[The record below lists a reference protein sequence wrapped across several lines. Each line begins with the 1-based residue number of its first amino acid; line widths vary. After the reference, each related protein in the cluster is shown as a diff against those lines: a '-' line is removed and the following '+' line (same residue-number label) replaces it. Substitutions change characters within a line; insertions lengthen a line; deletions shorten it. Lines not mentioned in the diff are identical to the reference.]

1 MKLMESFRFRH
12 LLFLMLFLIGSSSV
26 VMAQRTVSGKVVSAE
41 NEQPLSGA
49 TVMVKGTKKQTV
61 TSVTGNFSIE
71 AGDRDILVIS
81 NVGYLGI
88 EVRTADASL
97 ISLKAD
103 ARNLSE
109 VVVTALGI
117 KKEAKRLGYAVQE
130 VKGAELIKAR
140 EPNPINSLT
149 GKVAGLTIGSSAE
162 LLGAPQIILRGSD
175 VRRGQAALIVVDG
188 VPINSDSWNI
198 NPDDIENITILK
210 GPSASALY
218 GYRGQNGAIMI
229 TTKKGSKDKR
239 GFAVEFNSSTMFEKG
254 FNAIPKVQDLYG
266 PGDHGKYSFVDG
278 KGGGLNDGDY
288 DIWGPRFEG
297 QLIPQYD
304 SPVDPVTGVRQG
316 TPWTNRGKD
325 NLKRFLQAGI
335 LSTNNIAISS
345 STEKADIRFSVSN
358 TYQRGIAPNTRLNTT
373 NFNLTNTIRFSDRLR
388 FESNINYNRQFTDN
402 YPDVVYGPN
411 SIIYNIIIWGGADWD
426 INDPGIRGIW
436 QPGKEGV
443 QSLYAEYQRYHNPW
457 FMAYEW
463 PRGHYKNDIYGYAS
477 INYKILKNL
486 EAMVRTSV
494 TTYDVLRTEKM
505 PFSAHPY
512 GREEGRGDYREDKRS
527 LFENNTEALVTY
539 SNNGKILN
547 GLDLRAS
554 VGGNI
559 RNFKYNSSFATTDY
573 LNVPG
578 VYNFSNSRN
587 PVKIY
592 NFDADMRVLSA
603 YGFVDLSYK
612 NYINL
617 SVTGRADKLSTMPDG
632 NNTYFYPSASLSTVV
647 SEYVKLP
654 ELISFLKLKA
664 SIANVKGG
672 LTSPTIGPAAYPIG
686 YGSPY
691 ISSYEGPTYSN
702 SATYTTPLV
711 YNNQPAA
718 YYTNVINNPELKP
731 FSRTNYEGGV
741 DVRFLKNRLGLDATY
756 FIYKDGPGIFQ
767 RDVSEATGYV
777 KEIVNGIETKR
788 KGWEISLT
796 GTALQPKTKNGLR
809 WDVLVN
815 WSTYKETLESVYN
828 GLTQVASN
836 FFIGDNRGDR
846 FINIGDRIDAIYGQ
860 AFARD
865 QNGNLIND
873 AGGRPVT
880 LPKGQLLGYANPDFV
895 WGVNNK
901 FHWKDFS
908 FSFQFDGRVG
918 GELINYIQRQTYRGG
933 RHIGT
938 VEGAMGEARYQD
950 YLGVKS
956 WDGPGVYTTGTL
968 QFDPV
973 TGQVTNVKDL
983 AFTDNTTKTYLQD
996 WISRYYAAEEANVVS
1011 KTFAKLRELTIGYNI
1026 PASVFGKSF
1035 IRSASIS
1042 LVARN
1047 LLYFSKTKDIDL
1059 DQYPGMGAY
1068 STLQTPTTKRFGVNL
1083 NIVF

>member
-1 MKLMESFRFRH
+1 MNLSRIFRH
-12 LLFLMLFLIGSSSV
+12 RYLFIVIMMLTAPYV
-26 VMAQRTVSGKVVSAE
+26 MMAQRTVSGKVLSAE
-41 NEQPLSGA
+41 NAQPLAGA
-49 TVMVKGTKKQTV
+49 TVAVKGSSKQTI
-61 TSVTGNFSIE
+61 TNAGGTFSID
-71 AGDRDILVIS
+71 ANDNDILVIS

-88 EVRTADASL
+88 EVKASEATSVML
-97 ISLKAD
+97 AAD

-149 GKVAGLTIGSSAE
+149 GKIAGLTIGSSAE
-162 LLGAPQIILRGSD
+162 LLGTPQIILRGSD
-175 VRRGQAALIVVDG
+175 ARRGQAALIVVDG

-198 NPDDIENITILK
+198 SPDDIENITILK

-229 TTKKGSKDKR
+229 TTKKGTKDKR
-239 GFAVEFNSSTMFEKG
+239 GFSVEFNSSTMFEKG
-254 FNAIPKVQDLYG
+254 FNAIPKVQDQYG
-266 PGDHGKYSFVDG
+266 PGDHGKYSYVDG

-288 DIWGPRFEG
+288 DIWGPRFDG

-316 TPWTNRGKD
+316 TPWVNRGKD
-325 NLKRFLQAGI
+325 NLKRFLQTGI
-335 LSTNNIAISS
+335 LSTNNIAVSS

-373 NFNLTNTIRFSDRLR
+373 NFNLSNTVRFSDRLK

-477 INYKILKNL
+477 LTYKLRKNL
-486 EAMVRTSV
+486 EAMVRSSV
-494 TTYDVLRTEKM
+494 TTYDVVRTEKM

-527 LFENNTEALVTY
+527 LFENNTEILLTY
-539 SNNGKILN
+539 NNNSKILD

-554 VGGNI
+554 AGGNI
-559 RNFKYNSSFATTDY
+559 RNFRYNSNFATTDY

-592 NFDADMRVLSA
+592 NFDSEMRVLSA
-603 YGFVDLSYK
+603 YGFIDLSYK
-612 NYINL
+612 NYVNV

-632 NNTYFYPSASLSTVV
+632 NNTYFYPSVSLSSVV

-654 ELISFLKLKA
+654 EVISFLKVKG
-664 SIANVKGG
+664 SVANVKGG

-702 SATYTTPLV
+702 SATYNTPLV

-731 FSRTNYEGGV
+731 FSRTNYEGGI
-741 DVRFLKNRLGLDATY
+741 DVRFLKNRLGLDVTY

-777 KEIVNGIETKR
+777 KEIVNGIETRR

-796 GTALQPKTKNGLR
+796 GTALQPKSKNGLR

-846 FINIGDRIDAIYGQ
+846 FIQVGERIDAIYGQ

-865 QNGNLIND
+865 QSGNLIND
-873 AGGRPVT
+873 AGGRPIT

-895 WGVNNK
+895 WGINNK
-901 FHWKDFS
+901 FNWKDFS

-938 VEGAMGEARYQD
+938 VEGAMGDARYQD
-950 YLGVKS
+950 FLGIKS

-973 TGQVTNVKDL
+973 TGQVTNLKDL
-983 AFTDNTTKTYLQD
+983 TFTDNNTPTYLQD

-1011 KTFAKLRELTIGYNI
+1011 KTFAKLREVTIGYSI
-1026 PASVFGKSF
+1026 PASVIGKTF
-1035 IRSASIS
+1035 IKQASIS